1 MFSGAKTK
9 MFDRVLQ
16 DTVRLR
22 TIKFSQRDLI
32 WLNITSL
39 DTCTKSDDKNLFEN
53 FFAMLCAI
61 WYCLSNLENVKNTHG
76 GVFL

>member
-32 WLNITSL
+32 WLNIMSQESHSTLVQSL
-39 DTCTKSDDKNLFEN
+39 MTKIYLKNFEKTDEKSQS
-53 FFAMLCAI
+53 
-61 WYCLSNLENVKNTHG
+61 LSG
-76 GVFL
+76 RF

>member
-32 WLNITSL
+32 WLNITSQESHSTL
-39 DTCTKSDDKNLFEN
+39 VQSLMTKIYLKNFEKTDEKSQS
-53 FFAMLCAI
+53 
-61 WYCLSNLENVKNTHG
+61 LSG
-76 GVFL
+76 RF

>member
-32 WLNITSL
+32 WLNITSQESHSAL
-39 DTCTKSDDKNLFEN
+39 VQSLMTKIYLKTFLQC
-53 FFAMLCAI
+53 FARFGT
-61 WYCLSNLENVKNTHG
+61 V
-76 GVFL
+76 